1 MPRLIVEFT
10 VSIASKQM
18 RRHSAAI
25 TRPHM
30 HTHLWTA
37 AVLPVHHRWRTRP
50 RPDSSWRTGRN
61 ISHATRVSRPKG
73 RRGLLCK
80 MLRELPKNWQE
91 GGGGGDDSLP
101 MTRAQIF
108 TGTDDTISV
117 DLFTYGHERRKGEA
131 ATDDATARRP
141 ILDYAARIAD
151 GEFAGC
157 GAASTRQSV
166 AAAGRQ
172 WNWRSTRTGAP
183 PATS

>member
-1 MPRLIVEFT
+1 MIP
-10 VSIASKQM
+10 S
-18 RRHSAAI
+18 
-25 TRPHM
+25 
-30 HTHLWTA
+30 TA
-37 AVLPVHHRWRTRP
+37 TSR
-50 RPDSSWRTGRN
+50 
-61 ISHATRVSRPKG
+61 ATRVSRPEG
-73 RRGLLCK
+73 GRGLLCK